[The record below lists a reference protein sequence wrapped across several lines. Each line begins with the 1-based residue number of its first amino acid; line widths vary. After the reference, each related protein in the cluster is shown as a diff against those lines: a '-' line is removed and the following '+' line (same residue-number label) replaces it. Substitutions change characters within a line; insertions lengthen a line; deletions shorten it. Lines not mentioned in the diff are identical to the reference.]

1 MRDTAKLTQRCTCQ
15 DPCDVAIY
23 PNMQSVKPE
32 EAICLVQKDAPWVV
46 RDDGRPIFGNRD
58 EIRSYAEGSVKAIVS
73 S

>member
-1 MRDTAKLTQRCTCQ
+1 
-15 DPCDVAIY
+15 
-23 PNMQSVKPE
+23 MQSVKSE